1 MLKTGL
7 FSICLY
13 VLLVP
18 LGIYIMLCLFL
29 FFFQSNFIYFPAGRL
44 VSTPQNIGLDY
55 DPVKFGAAD
64 GVELSG
70 WFVPGSSSVA
80 LLFCHGNAGNISH
93 RLESL
98 QVFNGLGLNTLIFD
112 YRGYGES
119 KGRTT
124 ESGTYLDAEAAW
136 NQLVE
141 LGYPADKIVI
151 FGRSLGGAVAAHIA
165 MQKQPAALILES
177 TFTSIP
183 DLGAR
188 LYPIFPVRLLSRFK
202 YNTVDF
208 VRRVQ
213 SPVLVIHSSQD
224 DIVPYDLG
232 RMVYQAAGEPKEF
245 LQIEGDHNSGF
256 VASGEKYLNGLRSF
270 ISKYVI
276 R

>member
-1 MLKTGL
+1 
-7 FSICLY
+7 
-13 VLLVP
+13 
-18 LGIYIMLCLFL
+18 
-29 FFFQSNFIYFPAGRL
+29 
-44 VSTPQNIGLDY
+44 
-55 DPVKFGAAD
+55 
-64 GVELSG
+64 
-70 WFVPGSSSVA
+70 
-80 LLFCHGNAGNISH
+80 
-93 RLESL
+93 
-98 QVFNGLGLNTLIFD
+98 LNTLIFD

-141 LGYPADKIVI
+141 LGYPADEIVI

-256 VASGEKYLNGLRSF
+256 VASGEKYLDGLRSF